1 MIAHINWT
9 RAFAKIQCSFMLLSR
24 KKEHIWVS
32 PNEVDEP
39 RAYYTEWSKSEREKQ
54 LLYINAYIW
63 NLERGYWWTYL
74 QDSSGDT
81 DVEDRLMD
89 MARLGWKKERVGCVE
104 RVAWKHTLPHV

>member
-39 RAYYTEWSKSEREKQ
+39 RAYYTEWSKSERE
-54 LLYINAYIW
+54 
-63 NLERGYWWTYL
+63 R
-74 QDSSGDT
+74 
-81 DVEDRLMD
+81 
-89 MARLGWKKERVGCVE
+89 
-104 RVAWKHTLPHV
+104 